1 MKKRNIKYIGSA
13 VAVALLAAGSPI
25 IINQIAPSTVVEAA
39 GQAITNPDLTPTQM
53 LTAFRNQFDDR
64 YVASTDS
71 LTAALQNIV
80 KTDQMS
86 TDFFY
91 FSPNK
96 LQHIYDI
103 QNNAGIN
110 GLKDQDPSK
119 IQVPYYFGTSPR
131 WQDTDYYYRDI
142 MGYFSIRGAGK
153 DEDEQ
158 LSTLQDIL
166 DLADRITK
174 GTVKL
179 PIIVGVHLR
188 QGSEGNY
195 ATPSLQGVPDN
206 LKDFYF
212 KIDTSRLDITKDTKP
227 TSVSTG
233 TSTSDSP
240 LQSGNN
246 SLLVTDN
253 YSNKYSD
260 SEDMART
267 PIYGKSLFTSSDAA
281 LKYAKSDTFDP
292 TDSTQSNAGDTV
304 NSTGKIIK
312 GGTTYYQTV
321 SYKLDNG
328 KDKAIENVISSAI
341 DPLTQSVL
349 RPYETYINGSS
360 TQGVDGT
367 DYAFNRSLKSGTT
380 DQYIGMITVVR
391 PIVVAGKAIFNFTS
405 PKVTVN
411 SSASLA
417 DNSKLSDTSGDKL
430 IDEYGNEV
438 ATSKIEPGE
447 TYYTDAAATN
457 VANDAVVDG
466 KFVKAETYYRKITF
480 TLSGDT
486 SNLSFSSDKV
496 ASTKNT
502 VTFSQPVIVQN
513 SVSANINSVNS
524 TVGSPVSDDVS
535 DDTLSNAALI
545 DSSRGNNGVSF
556 GTKYYKDN
564 GDSAYDS
571 LILDNKATAETDV
584 VDASNNFAKTGAYL
598 RTITFYLTKGAI
610 ANNSFDAVDP
620 NVRVNKEE
628 STVTY
633 VQHIKI
639 NAVGI
644 KPKIENLN
652 VPMGTQ
658 TSDIKLAVADN
669 TKDTL
674 VDGDTSLLDTN
685 KGVNGIGLGTIYY
698 DDPQLNTEDADIQ
711 RTGRLENSTTYY
723 RTIKFY
729 LTDDAYNKYSFPG
742 SYGEPNATEKS
753 VTYVQSVTVNQAGTA
768 TFANKVLTVAAGTTP
783 SGTDIDGTKLTDTS
797 SYTLDDDD
805 TKASIIT
812 KNSVIIGDYYGSETD
827 AKDRTNPLEITFFEP
842 NKTYYRLIAIKVNSG
857 DGYAYTYPGA
867 DSVDKDNDIVIFIQ
881 AIKVNKDSATVNV
894 GTINTTSGSMTST
907 LDNDFTGDSVENSTG
922 SIVTDN
928 GISFG
933 STYYDKST
941 EALSGDTSKKTARV
955 TSDGEITGSGNLYRT
970 ITFNLKAGAG
980 SENIFTPGTLNTDY
994 VINGDKI
1001 TYVQTINVSPVAA
1014 TATINPVNGIQ
1025 AGTKTSDSQN
1035 FENSDITANGTSI
1048 VDGDGRVAYGTTYYD
1063 SIDDFKN
1070 NKPSNDIGSDN
1081 TFTAV
1086 HPYYREVTIHLTT
1099 NSASAYEFSGDNFV
1113 SVDKANNTVTYLQE
1127 VKVQTEPTQANIAD
1141 LHTLTG
1147 IPIGDTKLNDT
1158 TGYTVTDSTGSI
1170 VADGDNSIQ
1179 FGTDYFAKVQD
1190 VMDGNSPITDT
1201 VFSDGSFIKNGPVYR
1216 TVTINLKSGAIDRD
1230 AFGEEI
1236 NGVTPRVNGS
1246 TSVTYVQKI
1255 DVEQNAATAKII
1267 SSTVN
1272 ASTSVNDVPESN
1284 GNTLTDKTGHTVIA
1298 ANGIQFDNSGKFYDG
1313 LEDYKNGK
1321 VSSDIVD
1328 GKFSVAKTYYR
1339 AITFALTPSAAKA
1352 DEFLGNDLAGTNTTT
1367 NTVTYLQPVIVVNN
1381 IATANIKGIT
1391 TTTATPSN
1399 DDSLKTANGS
1409 DIVSKYNSQN
1419 FGSIVADGGISYG
1432 TSYYDSEDDW
1442 YSDTPSQSVKDNK
1455 FLKSRDYYRTIT
1467 FKLTP
1472 NALLANDLSTVPKF
1486 KQNSDGSV
1494 SYAQLVHVDSSTV
1507 TPTVVDA
1514 MADAES
1520 SVKTEQDSEKNN
1532 IKDSD
1537 GKTLVSHVDY
1547 GNTYYV
1553 DGSDPTKVLNGT
1565 ATVDPEVVQNGDYVK
1580 AGTYYRTLTFTLN
1593 GDALDANT
1601 LAETPEHQL
1610 SKDGKTVTYVQKVI
1624 INSIN
1629 AKVTVSPVN
1638 AKVGDVLDTTTNNDT
1653 LNLANDKQTQ
1663 INADVSLGSLYKSSN
1678 GALNSISGNEATDA
1692 ISGGKFIKA
1701 GTYYRLVTFKP
1712 TAGTLGGYKFNDSNV
1727 HVNIADGTV
1736 TYVQTITVGAN
1747 QVEPV
1752 TDKSATV
1759 TVGSSVKAEQ
1769 NGEQNK
1775 VQGNNGNSIVNSVTF
1790 GNYYSTT
1797 NNNEADVLNGSAK
1810 NIATGVTSGDTYAK
1824 TGAYYRTVTFNLKD
1838 NVLDSSS
1845 FDKNIFKVDEA
1856 ANTATFVQTITINK
1870 INAKVTVNVANAK
1883 IGDSINNLPSADG
1896 YTLNTDD
1903 ANSAVIPANA
1913 KADTKVYKDQ
1923 DLTKLVTG
1931 DKFDEA
1937 GTYYRAITF
1946 TPTANPADYYNV
1958 KDATVNSDG
1967 TITYV
1972 QAITVGA
1979 GQVEPV
1985 TDKSVTVT
1993 VGSSVKDE
2001 QNGEQNYVQDSNDNS
2016 IVNSVTFGNYYST
2029 DDNNESDVLNGSA
2042 KNIAT
2047 GVTSGDTYAKTG
2059 TYYRTV
2065 TFNLKDNALKN
2076 NSFDKNVFKV
2086 DEAANTATFVQ
2097 TITINKIN
2105 AKVTVNVAN
2114 AKIGDSINN
2123 LPSADGYTLNTDDA
2137 NSAVIPANAKADTK
2151 VYKDQD
2157 LTKLVTGDKFDEAG
2171 TYYRAITFT
2180 PTANPADYYNVK
2192 DATVNSDGTITY
2204 VQAINVTAPGVTAAT
2219 VKVDTV
2225 TSTVGSAVSTLPAT
2239 NKNYTLTADGKN
2251 IAAEASAG
2259 TTVYKSYSAGQLSD
2273 PVTSFDTAG
2282 TYYRVIT
2289 FKVVNDSDQYTFT
2302 DPNVISNKDG
2312 IITYI
2317 QAINVTAPEVTA
2329 ATVKVDK
2336 VTSTVGNLVSTL
2348 PATNEKYT
2356 LKTADGKTIK
2366 AEVSAGITVYKNY
2379 DAGKLS
2385 DPITSF
2391 DTAGT
2396 YYRVITFKAAD
2407 ADKYSFTDRN
2417 VISNKDGVI
2426 TYIQPISVG
2435 QESGVKVSQAVTDT
2449 KNVKVDV
2456 DGEDSSLSSKA
2467 GYSLTDA
2474 DGNSL
2479 IDAPTAV
2486 AGISFS
2492 PEYYI
2497 MKDNTLKPAD
2507 SSDAHGY
2514 TIAKKGTYYRRVI
2527 FKVSANTIANYD
2539 FSAIKGEINK
2549 TDSTVS
2555 FLQKIDAS
2563 TNPATATIDSP
2574 SVSYNTSSDAASLK
2588 DPTGVTLQ
2596 DGKGNAINSG
2606 NPVFSG
2612 IFSTKQNAQN
2622 ATSDDGNVT
2631 GDLKEGSYYQ
2641 RVTFPLAEND
2651 NNAYDF
2657 GDGIVSQD
2665 GKSVTYIREI
2675 TVKPSTSTG
2684 GGSNTGGNTGNNTG
2698 SNTGNNNNSTGT
2710 GDEDDWTYYYDNYGV
2725 VTTKTD
2731 QDSYQLNN
2739 HANEAIENRE
2749 LGKDTSWK
2757 TDQYRT
2763 NREGVKQYRVAT
2775 NEWIDSNDVY
2785 FVGNEDDWTY
2795 YYDNYGVVTTKTGQD
2810 SYQLNNRAN
2819 EMIKNRELDKNTS
2832 WKTDQYRTNRAG
2844 VKQYCVATNE
2854 WIDSRDVYLIDN
2866 EDDWT
2871 YYKDPGVV
2879 RTVIGQAYYSLKNRA
2894 NETVN
2899 KRALI
2904 EQSSWLTDQYRTN
2917 RAGVK
2922 QYRVATNEWIDS
2934 RDVTFIKNI
2943 KGIVNVNEASS
2954 YYKLYNIDREV
2965 IKNRALQKD
2974 TSWLADKEA
2983 IDPAGNVYYR
2993 VATNEWVKKVEG
3005 VYLDTNAWY

>member
-13 VAVALLAAGSPI
+13 VAAALLAAGSPI
-25 IINQIAPSTVVEAA
+25 IINQVAPSTVVEAA
-39 GQAITNPDLTPTQM
+39 GQAITNDLTPTQM
-53 LTAFRNQFDDR
+53 LEKFRNQFDDR

-86 TDFFY
+86 TNFFY

-142 MGYFSIRGAGK
+142 MGYFSIRSAGK

-179 PIIVGVHLR
+179 PITVGVHLR

-195 ATPSLQGVPDN
+195 ATPSLQDVPDN

-212 KIDTSRLDITKDTKP
+212 KIYTSRLDITKDTKP
-227 TSVSTG
+227 ISVSTG
-233 TSTSDSP
+233 TSTSDSS

-267 PIYGKSLFTSSDAA
+267 PIYGKSLFTSADKA

-292 TDSTQSNAGDTV
+292 TDSTQSDASDAV
-304 NSTGKIIK
+304 DRTGKINK

-367 DYAFNRSLKSGTT
+367 DYAFNRSLKPGTT
-380 DQYIGMITVVR
+380 DQYIGMITVAR

-405 PKVTVN
+405 PKVTVG

-417 DNSKLSDTSGDKL
+417 DNAKLSDTSGDKL
-430 IDEYGNEV
+430 IDEYGNEIS
-438 ATSKIEPGE
+438 ASKIEPGE
-447 TYYTDAAATN
+447 TYYTDPATTN
-457 VANDAVVDG
+457 VAKDAVVDG
-466 KFVKAETYYRKITF
+466 KFAKAETYYRRITF
-480 TLSGDT
+480 TLAGGDT

-496 ASTKNT
+496 ASTNNT

-513 SVSANINSVNS
+513 SVSANINSESS
-524 TVGSPVSDDVS
+524 TVGSPVSDTTKDVLG
-535 DDTLSNAALI
+535 DTLSNGTDDVLI
-545 DSSRGNNGVSF
+545 DPSQGNNGVSF

-584 VDASNNFAKTGAYL
+584 VDANNNFARKGAYL
-598 RTITFYLTKGAI
+598 RTITFYLTKEAI

-620 NVRVNKEE
+620 NVKVNKEE

-639 NAVGI
+639 NAVKI
-644 KPKIENLN
+644 KPTIENLN

-658 TSDIKLAVADN
+658 ISDTKLAVADN

-674 VDGDTSLLDTN
+674 VDADTSLLDTN
-685 KGVNGIGLGTIYY
+685 KGVNGIELGTTYY

-742 SYGEPNATEKS
+742 SYGEPNETEKS

-768 TFANKVLTVAAGTTP
+768 TFANKGLTVAAGTTP
-783 SGTDIDGTKLTDTS
+783 SGTDVDGTKLTDTS

-827 AKDRTNPLEITFFEP
+827 AKDRTNPLEITSFKP

-907 LDNDFTGDSVENSTG
+907 LNNDFTGDSIENSTG

-933 STYYDKST
+933 STYYDDLPT
-941 EALSGDTSKKTARV
+941 ALAGDTSKKTARV

-970 ITFNLKAGAG
+970 ITFNLKTGAG

-1001 TYVQTINVSPVAA
+1001 TCVQTINVSAVDA

-1035 FENSDITANGTSI
+1035 FENSDITVNGTSI

-1086 HPYYREVTIHLTT
+1086 HPYYREVTVHLTA
-1099 NSASAYEFSGDNFV
+1099 NSASTYEFSGDNFV

-1127 VKVQTEPTQANIAD
+1127 VKVQTEPTQASIAD
-1141 LHTLTG
+1141 LHTFTG
-1147 IPIGDTKLNDT
+1147 VPISDSKLNDT

-1170 VADGDNSIQ
+1170 VAAGDNSIQ
-1179 FGTDYFAKVQD
+1179 FGTDYFTSAQD
-1190 VMDGNSPITDT
+1190 AMDDKSPITDT
-1201 VFSDGSFIKNGPVYR
+1201 VFSDGSFIKNDPVYR

-1230 AFGEEI
+1230 AFGEQI

-1246 TSVTYVQKI
+1246 TSVTYVQMI

-1272 ASTSVNDVPESN
+1272 AGTSVNDVPESTD
-1284 GNTLTDKTGHTVIA
+1284 NTLTDRTGHTVIA
-1298 ANGIQFDNSGKFYDG
+1298 NNGIQFDNSGKFYDN

-1339 AITFALTPSAAKA
+1339 AITFVLTPSAAKA
-1352 DEFLGNDLAGTNTTT
+1352 DEFLGNDLAGTNTTA
-1367 NTVTYLQPVIVVNN
+1367 NTVTYLQPVIVVTN
-1381 IATANIKGIT
+1381 IATADIKGIT

-1399 DDSLKTANGS
+1399 DDSLKNANGS

-1419 FGSIVADGGISYG
+1419 FGSIVADNGISYG
-1432 TSYYDSEDDW
+1432 TSYYDSENDW
-1442 YSDTPSQSVKDNK
+1442 YSDTPSQNVKDNK
-1455 FLKSRDYYRTIT
+1455 FLKSDDYYRTIT
-1467 FKLTP
+1467 FKLIP
-1472 NALLANDLSTVPKF
+1472 NALLANDLSTVPKYR
-1486 KQNSDGSV
+1486 QNSDGTV
-1494 SYAQLVHVDSSTV
+1494 SYAQLVHVDSTTV
-1507 TPTVVDA
+1507 TPTIADA
-1514 MADAES
+1514 KADAES

-1532 IKDSD
+1532 IEDSD

-1553 DGSDPTKVLNGT
+1553 DGSDPTKVLDGT

-1580 AGTYYRTLTFTLN
+1580 AGTYYRTITFTLN
-1593 GDALDANT
+1593 DDALDANT
-1601 LAETPEHQL
+1601 LAKTPEHQL
-1610 SKDGKTVTYVQKVI
+1610 SKDGKTVTYVQKVT
-1624 INSIN
+1624 INPIN
-1629 AKVTVSPVN
+1629 AEVTVPPVN

-1663 INADVSLGSLYKSSN
+1663 INADVSLGSLYRSSN
-1678 GALNSISGNEATDA
+1678 GALNSISSNEASDA
-1692 ISGGKFIKA
+1692 ISGGKFVKS

-1712 TAGTLGGYKFNDSNV
+1712 AAGTLGGYKFNDSNV
-1727 HVNIADGTV
+1727 HVNTTDGTV
-1736 TYVQTITVGAN
+1736 TYVQTITVDAN
-1747 QVEPV
+1747 QVEPA
-1752 TDKSATV
+1752 TDKSVTV

-1775 VQGNNGNSIVNSVTF
+1775 VQDNNGNSIVNSVTF
-1790 GNYYSTT
+1790 GNYYSTED
-1797 NNNEADVLNGSAK
+1797 NNESDVLNGSAK

-1824 TGAYYRTVTFNLKD
+1824 TGTYYRTVTFNLKD
-1838 NVLDSSS
+1838 NALKNNS
-1845 FDKNIFKVDEA
+1845 FDKKVFKVDEA

-1870 INAKVTVNVANAK
+1870 INAKVKVSGANAK
-1883 IGDSINNLPSADG
+1883 VGDSISSLPSADG

-1903 ANSAVIPANA
+1903 TNSTVIPANA

-1923 DLTKLVTG
+1923 DLTKPVTG
-1931 DKFDEA
+1931 DKFDEV

-1958 KDATVNSDG
+1958 KGATVNSDG

-1985 TDKSVTVT
+1985 TDKSVTAT

-2001 QNGEQNYVQDSNDNS
+2001 QNSEQNYVRDSNNSS
-2016 IVNSVTFGNYYST
+2016 IVNSITFGNYYST

-2076 NSFDKNVFKV
+2076 NSFDKKVFKV

-2105 AKVTVNVAN
+2105 AKVKVSGAN
-2114 AKIGDSINN
+2114 AKVGDSISS
-2123 LPSADGYTLNTDDA
+2123 LPSADGYTLNTDDT
-2137 NSAVIPANAKADTK
+2137 NSTVIPANAKADTK
-2151 VYKDQD
+2151 VYKDSD
-2157 LTKLVTGDKFDEAG
+2157 LTKPVTGDKFDEVG

-2259 TTVYKSYSAGQLSD
+2259 TTVYKNYDVETKKLSD
-2273 PVTSFDTAG
+2273 PVTSFDT
-2282 TYYRVIT
+2282 V
-2289 FKVVNDSDQYTFT
+2289 
-2302 DPNVISNKDG
+2302 
-2312 IITYI
+2312 
-2317 QAINVTAPEVTA
+2317 E
-2329 ATVKVDK
+2329 
-2336 VTSTVGNLVSTL
+2336 
-2348 PATNEKYT
+2348 
-2356 LKTADGKTIK
+2356 
-2366 AEVSAGITVYKNY
+2366 
-2379 DAGKLS
+2379 
-2385 DPITSF
+2385 
-2391 DTAGT
+2391 T

-2407 ADKYSFTDRN
+2407 ADKYSFADGN

-2426 TYIQPISVG
+2426 TYAQSISVG
-2435 QESGVKVSQAVTDT
+2435 QESGTKVSQAVTDT

-2456 DGEDSSLSSKA
+2456 DGEDSSLSSKN

-2497 MKDNTLKPAD
+2497 MKDNILTPAD

-2514 TIAKKGTYYRRVI
+2514 TISKKGTYYRRVI

-2539 FSAIKGEINK
+2539 FSAIKGEVNK

-2563 TNPATATIDSP
+2563 TNPATATITSP
-2574 SVSYNTSSDAASLK
+2574 NVNYNTSSDAASLK

-2596 DGKGNAINSG
+2596 DDKGNAINSG
-2606 NPVFSG
+2606 NPTFSG

-2622 ATSDDGNVT
+2622 ATSNDGNIT

-2675 TVKPSTSTG
+2675 TVKPST
-2684 GGSNTGGNTGNNTG
+2684 NTGGNTGNNTG

-2710 GDEDDWTYYYDNYGV
+2710 GDEDDWTYYNDNYGV

-2739 HANEAIENRE
+2739 RANEAIKNRE
-2749 LGKDTSWK
+2749 LGKNTSWK
-2757 TDQYRT
+2757 TDEYRT
-2763 NREGVKQYRVAT
+2763 NRAGVKQYRVAT

-2785 FVGNEDDWTY
+2785 FVGNGDEDDWTY
-2795 YYDNYGVVTTKTGQD
+2795 YYDNYGVVKTKTDQN

-2819 EMIKNRELDKNTS
+2819 EMIKNRELGKNTS
-2832 WKTDQYRTNRAG
+2832 WKTDEYRTNRAG
-2844 VKQYCVATNE
+2844 VKQYRVATNE

-2871 YYKDPGVV
+2871 YYKDYGVV
-2879 RTVIGQAYYSLKNRA
+2879 RTVIGQDYYSLKNWT
-2894 NETVN
+2894 NETVKN
-2899 KRALI
+2899 RALI
-2904 EQSSWLTDQYRTN
+2904 KQSSWLTDQYRTN

-2922 QYRVATNEWIDS
+2922 QYHVATNEWIDS
-2934 RDVTFIKNI
+2934 HDVTFIKNI

-2965 IKNRALQKD
+2965 INNRALQKD

-3005 VYLDTNAWY
+3005 VYLDTKAWY